1 MQQNFS
7 IVSINGLKCLYK
19 STFSVLELTKY
30 MGFNENIIVI
40 DYNGY
45 ILDAN
50 SWDKTLLKDK
60 DTLEILSMAGG
71 G

>member
-1 MQQNFS
+1 MQKNLS
-7 IVSINGLKCLYK
+7 MVSINGLKCLYK
-19 STFSVLELTKY
+19 SPFSVLELAKY

-45 ILDAN
+45 ILDAD

-60 DTLEILSMAGG
+60 DAIEVLSMAGG